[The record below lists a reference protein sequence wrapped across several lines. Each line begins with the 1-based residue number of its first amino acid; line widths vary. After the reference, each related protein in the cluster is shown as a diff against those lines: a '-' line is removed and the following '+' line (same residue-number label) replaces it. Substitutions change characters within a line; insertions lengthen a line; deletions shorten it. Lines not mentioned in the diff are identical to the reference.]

1 MGAAQL
7 RQSLGVSRSGL
18 VEKVSYFALS
28 PSTFAIYGAFVVIAT
43 GLRAYRWVPDIDSVS
58 LVVLVALG
66 TIAFVATVA
75 RVLREWVPKAKLWIA
90 ALLLWVSMA
99 VVRHLAEVSVSQIEL
114 GSEARVTGMSF
125 VLSIGSALVWMILIA
140 GLQGLNEVQRTT
152 TQQLQTSIEQL
163 RKETERRWLELDAE
177 RSRLTSLVQRTIT
190 PALKELISV
199 VSERDLTRQSA
210 GFADLVSSVVEDS
223 RNLVREASHEMK
235 QLAQRSA
242 ALGQPLLFDLDSS
255 ETHSVKR
262 PVLATANI
270 RVEPGAALVALPALG
285 LAAPAPVPATVVRL
299 ILAVAVGFA
308 VLSLISWILSRF
320 RLPDSWLALLIVTVG
335 NAIGVASGVFVSGA
349 LIGSLVASTP
359 ETVWLLP
366 GSSPWFEGILWIL
379 GTVVT
384 TAVSLMVAD
393 RREWRNSA
401 LQLAQ
406 MRDSLNELDM
416 DMRRQCDRM
425 AAQTASMLHGP
436 IQGRLATVGM
446 TLRFAGDQISEKDLA
461 TIDALLR
468 ACEVDLV
475 RAALDPRGDRV
486 SAAQVL
492 DALGSQ
498 WAGLM
503 TITWTLTPDVSDEI
517 NNDPLLVRSLETL
530 VADLASNASR
540 HGGAKEVHLEISL
553 SRSHLHI
560 LARDNGSGPTLPMQ
574 PGIGLG
580 AIDPSH
586 PSIYI
591 DPDGWCCVT
600 AAISRADPEGS
611 VGAGSQARSR
621 NPSEP

>member
-1 MGAAQL
+1 MIGAAQL

-28 PSTFAIYGAFVVIAT
+28 PRTFAFYGGLVAVAS
-43 GLRAYRWVPDIDSVS
+43 GLRAYRWTPDLGAVA

-66 TIAFVATVA
+66 VVALGSVVA
-75 RVLREWVPKAKLWIA
+75 RAVRGLVPKAQLWIG

-99 VVRHLAEVSVSQIEL
+99 LLRHLAEVSVSQIEL
-114 GSEARVTGMSF
+114 GSEARVTGISV
-125 VLSIGSALVWMILIA
+125 VLSIGTALVWMILIA
-140 GLQGLNEVQRTT
+140 GLQALNDLQRTST
-152 TQQLQTSIEQL
+152 RQLQTSVEQL

-255 ETHSVKR
+255 QTNSATR
-262 PVLATANI
+262 PVLATANV
-270 RVEPGAALVALPALG
+270 RVEPVAALVALPALG

-320 RLPDSWLALLIVTVG
+320 RLPDSWLTLLIVIVG

-366 GSSPWFEGILWIL
+366 GSSSWFEGILWIV
-379 GTVVT
+379 GIVVT

-393 RREWRNSA
+393 HRVWKDSVS
-401 LQLAQ
+401 QLAQ
-406 MRDSLNELDM
+406 MRDSLNELDA
-416 DMRRQCDRM
+416 DMRRQCDRVT
-425 AAQTASMLHGP
+425 AQTASMLHGP
-436 IQGRLATVGM
+436 IQGRLAT
-446 TLRFAGDQISEKDLA
+446 
-461 TIDALLR
+461 
-468 ACEVDLV
+468 
-475 RAALDPRGDRV
+475 
-486 SAAQVL
+486 
-492 DALGSQ
+492 
-498 WAGLM
+498 
-503 TITWTLTPDVSDEI
+503 
-517 NNDPLLVRSLETL
+517 
-530 VADLASNASR
+530 
-540 HGGAKEVHLEISL
+540 
-553 SRSHLHI
+553 
-560 LARDNGSGPTLPMQ
+560 
-574 PGIGLG
+574 
-580 AIDPSH
+580 
-586 PSIYI
+586 
-591 DPDGWCCVT
+591 
-600 AAISRADPEGS
+600 
-611 VGAGSQARSR
+611 
-621 NPSEP
+621 